1 MSDSYEDFLKRAYSE
16 GWRDPVQVSNL
27 EIKAYAAGM
36 YTERKRVLLIL
47 KDISDGR
54 PMRAIDLGHYLERIK
69 KIKE

>member
-16 GWRDPVQVSNL
+16 GWRDPIQVTNL
-27 EIKAYAAGM
+27 EIKAYSAGM
-36 YTERKRVLLIL
+36 HTERKRVLLIF